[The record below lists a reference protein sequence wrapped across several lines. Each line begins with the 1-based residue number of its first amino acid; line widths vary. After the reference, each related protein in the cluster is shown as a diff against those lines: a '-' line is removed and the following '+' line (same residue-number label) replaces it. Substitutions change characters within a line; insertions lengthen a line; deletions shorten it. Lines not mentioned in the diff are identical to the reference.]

1 MKNFHPYVLS
11 FVLIVIGL
19 SIFYYK
25 FEILGLPTSEQVDTK
40 TWEVETRVSFEGDG
54 RPTRVQIP
62 VPVNA
67 GQFTVIDQRF
77 AARNYGMT
85 TQTEGSNRYAIFSTS
100 DAAGSQLL
108 YLNFRVHRVPSRDP
122 FVREATDPKPA
133 KAPNL
138 KGPKL
143 IAAETLLES
152 AQAKSA
158 DVQTLTSNLLANFI
172 GTDLNDSARYFV
184 DTNGSTEQVVK
195 ATVQIL
201 SIAGV
206 PARVVNGIVLMAS
219 KRNVQ
224 TISWLEVFDDGYWK
238 PFDPRSGEMGIPDHW
253 LPWWRGSI
261 PLVANGSKTVFDDSI
276 SVSEIT
282 ETALSSALVP
292 TAFAEPVLFFSLFSL
307 PLSAQ
312 QIYKIMLVVPV
323 GVLLLVILRNFIGL
337 STFGTFMPVLIAL
350 AFRETQ
356 LLWGITLF
364 VVVVSIGLTFRI
376 YLEHLKL
383 LVIPRL
389 GSVLI
394 LVVIVMSLLSV
405 MSERLGLEKGVS
417 IALFPLVIITMT
429 IERMSI
435 VWEEHGPPDAIKQA
449 IGTLV
454 AASLCYF
461 VMNSSYLE
469 NLFFVFPELLITL
482 LGVSIFLGRYT
493 GLRLVELWRFRE
505 FGELK

>member
-1 MKNFHPYVLS
+1 M
-11 FVLIVIGL
+11 
-19 SIFYYK
+19 
-25 FEILGLPTSEQVDTK
+25 
-40 TWEVETRVSFEGDG
+40 
-54 RPTRVQIP
+54 
-62 VPVNA
+62 
-67 GQFTVIDQRF
+67 
-77 AARNYGMT
+77 
-85 TQTEGSNRYAIFSTS
+85 
-100 DAAGSQLL
+100 
-108 YLNFRVHRVPSRDP
+108 
-122 FVREATDPKPA
+122 
-133 KAPNL
+133 
-138 KGPKL
+138 
-143 IAAETLLES
+143 
-152 AQAKSA
+152 
-158 DVQTLTSNLLANFI
+158 
-172 GTDLNDSARYFV
+172 
-184 DTNGSTEQVVK
+184 
-195 ATVQIL
+195 QIL
-201 SIAGV
+201 SMAGV
-206 PARVVNGIVLMAS
+206 PARTVNGIVLMAS
-219 KRNVQ
+219 QRNVQ
-224 TISWLEVFDDGYWK
+224 TIFWLEVFDDGYWK

-253 LPWWRGSI
+253 LPWWRGST
-261 PLVANGSKTVFDDSI
+261 PLVANGNKMEFSDSI
-276 SVSEIT
+276 TVSEVT

-405 MSERLGLEKGVS
+405 MSEKLGIEKGVS

-461 VMNSSYLE
+461 VMSSSYLE